1 MKRTA
6 PGYRAH
12 KRRQATLSV
21 DVRTLVERH
30 LRDLA
35 HAGRLREMARS
46 RDALAAFYRARG
58 NDAAAYCLASAPDFS
73 LAATPD
79 GGASLS
85 LRRSGDIISWT
96 RSELLAEA
104 PGPAFE
110 IESRA
115 IQLAGGPARFRALSE
130 EEQDALT
137 ARAVDE
143 VIRRQRGT

>member
-1 MKRTA
+1 MRRTA
-6 PGYRAH
+6 PRYRTH
-12 KRRQATLSV
+12 KRRHATLSV

-58 NDAAAYCLASAPDFS
+58 NDAATFCLASAPDFS

-79 GGASLS
+79 GGAWLS
-85 LRRSGDIISWT
+85 LRRSGGIISWT

-104 PGPAFE
+104 PGAANE
-110 IESRA
+110 I
-115 IQLAGGPARFRALSE
+115 
-130 EEQDALT
+130 
-137 ARAVDE
+137 
-143 VIRRQRGT
+143 